1 MAHFALINEDNVVTQ
16 VIVVHN
22 NELKD
27 EKGVEKEEKGI
38 KAPHFVM
45 FVKEYLVNKYGD
57 DVLENGGLRVT
68 TTLDYPLQKKAED
81 IALKYALVNEA
92 KVKGKNVGAKGCIRH
107 WSIPVW

>member
-1 MAHFALINEDNVVTQ
+1 MKQVGYITDEQYQSAKNEVVSF
-16 VIVVHN
+16 
-22 NELKD
+22 LP
-27 EKGVEKEEKGI
+27 KEEKGI

-81 IALKYALVNEA
+81 MF
-92 KVKGKNVGAKGCIRH
+92 KNGSCCQH
-107 WSIPVW
+107 